1 MARKT
6 KKYSFQRNKKKTL
19 AWVIGVIA
27 VIAAI
32 IIGVL
37 VYNSTLSGDIEVP
50 APDAAKLNNIAE
62 NWKVLE
68 SNTDKF
74 LNYYSGSEGG
84 VDGNGATMLAFIGS
98 EVAEEVY
105 VYIKP
110 VALGVALEN
119 VGQYA
124 RPSIF
129 NVDLGQLFA
138 GEIDLNSTTVAIQAG
153 NENAL
158 IYLVDYDAEN
168 LDASALDAVIAE
180 LEAII
185 AAGPVVTEEAPAEE
199 VPAEETAEEAP
210 AAE

>member
-19 AWVIGVIA
+19 AWVIGIVA

-32 IIGVL
+32 VIGVV
-37 VYNSTLSGDIEVP
+37 VYNNSLTGEIEVP

-74 LNYYSGSEGG
+74 LNYYAGSENGT
-84 VDGNGATMLAFIGS
+84 DSNGATMLAYLGS
-98 EVAEEVY
+98 EVADEVY

-110 VALGVALEN
+110 AQLGVTPEN

-129 NVDLGQLFA
+129 TVDLGKLFA
-138 GEIDLNSTTVAIQAG
+138 GEVSLNTTTVAIQAG

-158 IYLVDYDAEN
+158 VYVVDYDAQTV
-168 LDASALDAVIAE
+168 DASALDAVIAE

-185 AAGPVVTEEAPAEE
+185 AAGPVVTET
-199 VPAEETAEEAP
+199 PAEETTE

>member
-32 IIGVL
+32 VIGVL
-37 VYNSTLSGDIEVP
+37 VYNSTLSGDIAVP
-50 APDAAKLNNIAE
+50 APDAAKLNNIAD

-74 LNYYSGSEGG
+74 INYYASSEDGT
-84 VDGNGATMLAFIGS
+84 DGNGATMLLYTGS
-98 EVAEEVY
+98 EHADEAY

-110 VALGVALEN
+110 AQLGITPEN

-129 NVDLGQLFA
+129 TVDLGQLFS
-138 GEIDLNSTTVAIQAG
+138 GEISLNATTVALQAG
-153 NENAL
+153 NENCL
-158 IYLVDYDAEN
+158 IYLVDYDAPAQ
-168 LDASALDAVIAE
+168 DASALDAVIAE

-185 AAGPVVTEEAPAEE
+185 AAGPVVTEEAPAETTEE
-199 VPAEETAEEAP
+199 VPAE
-210 AAE
+210 

>member
-19 AWVIGVIA
+19 AWVIGIVT

-32 IIGVL
+32 VIGVV
-37 VYNSTLSGDIEVP
+37 VYNSTLTGEIEVP

-74 LNYYSGSEGG
+74 LNYYSGSEDGT
-84 VDGNGATMLAFIGS
+84 DGNGATMLAYMSS
-98 EVAEEVY
+98 EAADEVY

-110 VALGVALEN
+110 AQLGVSPDT

-129 NVDLGQLFA
+129 TVDLGQLFA
-138 GEIDLNSTTVAIQAG
+138 GEVSLSSTTVAIQAG
-153 NENAL
+153 DENVL
-158 IYLVDYDAEN
+158 IYLVDYDAKAV
-168 LDASALDAVIAE
+168 DASVMDAVIAE

-185 AAGPVVTEEAPAEE
+185 AAGPVVTE
-199 VPAEETAEEAP
+199 TAE

>member
-19 AWVIGVIA
+19 AWVIGIVA

-32 IIGVL
+32 VIGVV
-37 VYNSTLSGDIEVP
+37 VYNSTLTGEIEVP
-50 APDAAKLNNIAE
+50 VPDAAKLNNIAE

-74 LNYYSGSEGG
+74 LNYYSGSEDGT
-84 VDGNGATMLAFIGS
+84 DGNGATMLAYMSS
-98 EVAEEVY
+98 EAADEVY

-110 VALGVALEN
+110 AQLGVSPDT

-129 NVDLGQLFA
+129 TVDLGQLFA
-138 GEIDLNSTTVAIQAG
+138 GEVSLSSTTVAIQAG
-153 NENAL
+153 DENVL
-158 IYLVDYDAEN
+158 IYLVDYDAKAV
-168 LDASALDAVIAE
+168 DASVMDAVIAE

-185 AAGPVVTEEAPAEE
+185 AAGPVVTET
-199 VPAEETAEEAP
+199 PAEETAE

>member
-32 IIGVL
+32 VIGVL
-37 VYNSTLSGDIEVP
+37 VYNSTLSGDIEVTV
-50 APDAAKLNNIAE
+50 PDAAKLNNIAE

-74 LNYYSGSEGG
+74 MNYYSGSEDGT
-84 VDGNGATMLAFIGS
+84 DGNGATMLAYIGS
-98 EVAEEVY
+98 EAADEVY

-110 VALGVALEN
+110 AQLGIEPET

-129 NVDLGQLFA
+129 TVDLGQLFA
-138 GEIDLNSTTVAIQAG
+138 GEIDMSSTTVAIQAG

-158 IYLVDYDAEN
+158 IYLVDYDAQAQ
-168 LDASALDAVIAE
+168 DASALDAVIAE

-199 VPAEETAEEAP
+199 TAEETP

>member
-19 AWVIGVIA
+19 AWVIGIVA

-32 IIGVL
+32 VIGVL
-37 VYNSTLSGDIEVP
+37 VYNSTLTGDIEVP
-50 APDAAKLNNIAE
+50 APDAAKMNNIAD
-62 NWKVLE
+62 NWQILN
-68 SNTDKF
+68 SHTDKF
-74 LNYYSGSEGG
+74 LNYSGTEEG
-84 VDGNGATMLAFIGS
+84 VDANGATMLAFIGS

-110 VALGVALEN
+110 AALGIAPEN

-129 NVDLGQLFA
+129 TVDLGQLFS
-138 GEIDLNSTTVAIQAG
+138 GEISLDTTTVAIQAG

-158 IYLVDYDAEN
+158 VYLVDYDAQTV
-168 LDASALDAVIAE
+168 DASALDAVIAE

-199 VPAEETAEEAP
+199 AAEEAP

>member
-32 IIGVL
+32 VIGVL
-37 VYNSTLSGDIEVP
+37 VYNSTLSGDIEVTV
-50 APDAAKLNNIAE
+50 PDAAKLNNIAD

-74 LNYYSGSEGG
+74 MNYYSGSEDGT
-84 VDGNGATMLAFIGS
+84 DGNGATMLAYIGS
-98 EVAEEVY
+98 EAADEVY

-110 VALGVALEN
+110 AQLGIEPET

-129 NVDLGQLFA
+129 TVDLGQLFA
-138 GEIDLNSTTVAIQAG
+138 GEIDMSSTTVAIQAG

-158 IYLVDYDAEN
+158 IYLVDYDAQAQ
-168 LDASALDAVIAE
+168 DASALDAVIAE

-185 AAGPVVTEEAPAEE
+185 AAGPVVTEEATAEE
-199 VPAEETAEEAP
+199 ATEEAP

>member
-19 AWVIGVIA
+19 AWVIGIVA

-32 IIGVL
+32 VIGVL
-37 VYNSTLSGDIEVP
+37 VYNSTLTGDIEVP

-74 LNYYSGSEGG
+74 MNYYAGSEDGT
-84 VDGNGATMLAFIGS
+84 DGNGATMLAYLGS
-98 EVAEEVY
+98 EVAEEIY

-110 VALGVALEN
+110 AQLGIAPEN

-129 NVDLGQLFA
+129 TVDLGQLFS
-138 GEIDLNSTTVAIQAG
+138 GEISLSTTTVAIQAG

-158 IYLVDYDAEN
+158 VYLVDYDAEK

-199 VPAEETAEEAP
+199 AAEEAP